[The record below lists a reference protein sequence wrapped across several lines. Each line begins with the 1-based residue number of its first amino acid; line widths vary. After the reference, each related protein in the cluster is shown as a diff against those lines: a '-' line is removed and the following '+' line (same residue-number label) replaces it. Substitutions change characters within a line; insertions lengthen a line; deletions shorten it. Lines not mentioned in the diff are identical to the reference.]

1 MHTLIFSYVS
11 SGGEL
16 KNVICQVC
24 AWLMY
29 VIVSYDQMNVITLV
43 GTLACGYTNVTECTG
58 K

>member
-1 MHTLIFSYVS
+1 MAH
-11 SGGEL
+11 
-16 KNVICQVC
+16 
-24 AWLMY
+24 